1 MFFHINAPLPALS
14 PSFLG
19 GADAVH
25 APLGDELGA
34 LPRVAGEA
42 LDRDDLPL
50 GVEVVD
56 DEPAGVEGVEEL
68 ARLGGLELDVSGEA
82 AQAVVGADAVAKEL
96 LIFTHLQA
104 RQLIH

>member
-1 MFFHINAPLPALS
+1 M
-14 PSFLG
+14 
-19 GADAVH
+19 
-25 APLGDELGA
+25 
-34 LPRVAGEA
+34 
-42 LDRDDLPL
+42 
-50 GVEVVD
+50 D